1 MSAITRL
8 HPAPRSTQIN
18 IHGDTIYLSGQV
30 ADRAKGATVA
40 EQTRDILSRIDELLA
55 EVGSDKSK
63 LLMATVWLADIK
75 TFDEM
80 NSVWDAWVAKGN
92 SPGRA
97 TAEAT
102 LAFPH
107 FAVEICIIA
116 AR

>member
-1 MSAITRL
+1 MAAIQRL
-8 HPAPRSTQIN
+8 HAAPRSSGIN

-30 ADRAKGATVA
+30 ADRAKGASVA
-40 EQTRDILSRIDELLA
+40 EQTRDILKRIDELLA

-63 LLMATVWLADIK
+63 LLSATIFLADMS

-80 NSVWDAWVAKGN
+80 NSVWDPWVAKGN
-92 SPGRA
+92 APGRA
-97 TAEAT
+97 TVQGK

-107 FAVEICIIA
+107 FAIEICVIA